1 MVGATSSEDSLIA
14 AALERVNCT
23 AASLEASVILGGAK
37 MKLRE
42 TSQMPA
48 DKQEGRLELSC
59 MQLRHVSYV
68 NLYTARLG
76 FNAFGTHMALCC
88 AAVYKQTEFI

>member
-23 AASLEASVILGGAK
+23 AASLEASLILGGVR

-42 TSQMPA
+42 TSQMP
-48 DKQEGRLELSC
+48 GRTPRTLLQAAS
-59 MQLRHVSYV
+59 
-68 NLYTARLG
+68 ARV
-76 FNAFGTHMALCC
+76 LC
-88 AAVYKQTEFI
+88 Q